1 MRRSYRH
8 HSGSGRGSLSC
19 SSTQSSIEALRLWQA
34 CAGWIYCCPGA
45 HSSSSLAGGEPVS
58 GRCNPHPPLF
68 RASRSPPVVPP
79 PPTHARHGSRSA
91 SAAANVPLLVVLPPV
106 AFLAIVLE
114 SFRPSA
120 SPGPTSQRAL
130 DPTHHP
136 FLCGFVVLSIHTLTH
151 IVHVTRSRAA
161 RRFPAAHGNG
171 ASDGQS
177 VRWRPASPQSSEG
190 PGHGPQSCGPQVVI
204 GLKAKKELAHGP

>member
-1 MRRSYRH
+1 MRRSYR

-19 SSTQSSIEALRLWQA
+19 CSTQSSIEALRLWQA

-58 GRCNPHPPLF
+58 GRCNPHPPLL
-68 RASRSPPVVPP
+68 RASRSPPVVPLPP
-79 PPTHARHGSRSA
+79 PPTSLCWWCSLPSLSSRS
-91 SAAANVPLLVVLPPV
+91 LLG
-106 AFLAIVLE
+106 
-114 SFRPSA
+114 FRPSA
-120 SPGPTSQRAL
+120 SPGPPSQRALDL

-136 FLCGFVVLSIHTLTH
+136 FLCGFVVLSMHTH

-171 ASDGQS
+171 ASDGES
-177 VRWRPASPQSSEG
+177 VRWKPANCKAARG
-190 PGHGPQSCGPQVVI
+190 RATGHSAAARR
-204 GLKAKKELAHGP
+204 LL

>member
-106 AFLAIVLE
+106 AFLAIVLGFQAVRFAGPNIATRAGSHPPPVSLWLCCAFDTHTE
-114 SFRPSA
+114 ARKR
-120 SPGPTSQRAL
+120 SP
-130 DPTHHP
+130 
-136 FLCGFVVLSIHTLTH
+136 
-151 IVHVTRSRAA
+151 
-161 RRFPAAHGNG
+161 
-171 ASDGQS
+171 
-177 VRWRPASPQSSEG
+177 
-190 PGHGPQSCGPQVVI
+190 
-204 GLKAKKELAHGP
+204 